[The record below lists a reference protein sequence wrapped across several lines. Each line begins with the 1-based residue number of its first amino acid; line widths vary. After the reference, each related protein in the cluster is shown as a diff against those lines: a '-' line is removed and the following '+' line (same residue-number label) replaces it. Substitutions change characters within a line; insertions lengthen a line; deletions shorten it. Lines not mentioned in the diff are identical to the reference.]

1 MCHRMIQ
8 YMCPFLYR
16 VIRCLN
22 PWHFCLKE
30 ATSCATL
37 PVSSVC
43 AHVCEVNIGWDVMC
57 GILGYP
63 VVTIL
68 CTSVTWQ
75 HCGHC
80 VVLYYQDYHGYTI
93 IYREF
98 QCFSVECRYFI

>member
-1 MCHRMIQ
+1 
-8 YMCPFLYR
+8 MCPFLYR

-30 ATSCATL
+30 ATSCATV

-98 QCFSVECRYFI
+98 HLFLQRV

>member
-1 MCHRMIQ
+1 MALLFEGSYILRRGAGIQ
-8 YMCPFLYR
+8 
-16 VIRCLN
+16 
-22 PWHFCLKE
+22 
-30 ATSCATL
+30 
-37 PVSSVC
+37 C

-80 VVLYYQDYHGYTI
+80 VVLYYQDYHGCTI

-98 QCFSVECRYFI
+98 HLFLQCVECRYFI

>member
-1 MCHRMIQ
+1 MALLFEGSYILRHFADIQ
-8 YMCPFLYR
+8 
-16 VIRCLN
+16 
-22 PWHFCLKE
+22 
-30 ATSCATL
+30 
-37 PVSSVC
+37 C

-98 QCFSVECRYFI
+98 HLFLQCVECRYFI

>member
-1 MCHRMIQ
+1 MALLFEGSYILRHGAGIQ
-8 YMCPFLYR
+8 
-16 VIRCLN
+16 
-22 PWHFCLKE
+22 
-30 ATSCATL
+30 
-37 PVSSVC
+37 C
-43 AHVCEVNIGWDVMC
+43 AHVCEVNTGWAVMC